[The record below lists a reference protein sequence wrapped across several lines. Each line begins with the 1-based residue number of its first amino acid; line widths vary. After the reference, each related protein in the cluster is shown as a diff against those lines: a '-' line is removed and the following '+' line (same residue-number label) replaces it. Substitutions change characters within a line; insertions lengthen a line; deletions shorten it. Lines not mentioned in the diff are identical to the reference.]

1 MAQTIKLRRSA
12 VAGNRPTTGQL
23 DLGELAINTVD
34 GKIYFER
41 SASAVETV
49 QEIFTTNTQNSGSL
63 NTIGNVIITGSLQ
76 MRGDTI
82 QTGSLIVSAN
92 NIPVSSESIQT
103 VYSVSANGSSNYV
116 IDGNSNP
123 TLTLV
128 RGLTY
133 TFNVNASGHPFWIKT
148 VATTGTDNQ
157 YNDGVTNNGT
167 QSGTITF
174 VVANNAPSTL
184 YYICQY
190 HGGMVGTINVVDG
203 IYTTGEITFI
213 GTTSVTGSLKVS
225 GSLNIVGDETIT
237 GSLYVNNTISG
248 SISGIGNVTSYSTS
262 VDSRLSNLQTKSAS
276 VDISIS
282 NINSFTSSENTK
294 NSTLATYTGSIDTKF
309 STLGSYTASV
319 DTKFSTLGSYTAS
332 VDNKWNTLQNVTSS
346 QQISID
352 ALNVVSGSNLG
363 RLSNLE
369 STSAS
374 VNISVTALNTSTA
387 SQQISIDA
395 LNVVSSSNLS
405 RLTNL
410 ESTSA
415 SVNNSVTALNS
426 SSASQQISIDALN
439 ITSASLNTY
448 TASASGRLTNIELT
462 SASVNISIAAL
473 NSSSASQQI
482 SIDALNIT
490 SASLNEFT
498 ASTSTRLS
506 NIETTSASV
515 NNSVTALNT
524 SSASQQISIDALN
537 VVSSSNLG
545 RLTNLENTSAS
556 VNISVTNL
564 NIVSSSNLGRLTNLE
579 TTSASVNTSVTN
591 LNIVSASVL
600 SSLGDIQ
607 NYTSS
612 LRTAF
617 TASGVNVTFNGDT
630 TIKGNLFVQGT
641 QTVVDSTTIN
651 LADNILVLNAAGTSD
666 GGLIVRDATGAS
678 TTSGSL
684 LWDVTYDY
692 WKAGKVGSESP
703 ILLAGGGDVISGS
716 SQLTSSY
723 DNRYV
728 ISGSIT
734 QTTWNNIA
742 SKPDGIVSGSSQLT
756 ASYDTRYTISGSV
769 QPLPSNL
776 ISSSAQITAFGFV
789 SSSVVIPTGTISGS
803 SQLTSSYDTR
813 YTLSGSVVSGTTP
826 TGTISGSSQL
836 EGTTIQNLSGSFT
849 GSFKG
854 DGSNL
859 TGVIAAGSGV
869 VIASGSSILGT
880 AGQLNFTGSG
890 VSVTLNSGT
899 ASISITG
906 GSGGSNTNSQNA
918 ILNQT
923 SAAVTWSFS
932 HNLSTLYPVFTIY
945 DNEDNVIIPEKI
957 HAETTSSAFI
967 YFSSAR
973 SGTAVAS
980 KGGDITSASFA
991 ATASLANFAT
1001 SASLAQSASYILY
1014 SNVENKPTLVSGS
1027 SQVDITSTTGYS
1039 TFSSSIAT
1047 SISAS
1052 NVNITSL
1059 SSSVY
1064 TSDNTQ
1070 NGRLSNLETKSA
1082 SVDISVSN
1090 INSFTSS
1097 TSPRLTNLESKS
1109 ASVDISISNINSY
1122 TSSLKT
1128 AISLNGQ
1135 DVTINGNLNVAG
1147 TTTTLNSTTL
1157 NIGDNII
1164 ELNYGGTAVKSG
1176 IYTKDA
1182 TGGSLVS
1189 GSILWDATN
1198 DYWVAGI
1205 SGSESKIL
1213 RADSDGVISGS
1224 AQVIGILTSL
1234 NSFTASND
1242 ITSLNSATSSY
1253 ETKGRG
1259 IISGSAQ
1266 LPSGIVSSSAQTILN
1281 LPTGTISG
1289 SSQLTS
1295 SYDTRYVVSGSITQT
1310 TWDNIASK
1318 PAGIVSGSSQVVG
1331 ILSSL
1336 NSFTSSYATT
1346 GSNNFIGTQTFTG
1359 SVSISGSLIL
1369 DNANIDT
1376 SRYLHSQSAASTTW
1390 TVNHSLEYD
1399 YPSVTIY
1406 DNTNKVII
1414 PDEITR
1420 ISNNQLTITFASAES
1435 GNAHVSV
1442 GGISN
1447 LAGDRYLYTQSTPAS
1462 TWTIT
1467 HALNY
1472 KYVNVDVYDNN
1483 DQLMLPQTVTATN
1496 NNTLTLVFAVPTSGN
1511 ATISKGGAKILNG
1524 LNDLGNGSYQ
1534 FTGSLVV
1541 TGEVDAQNFNT
1552 TSDISLKT
1560 NLELIENSLDKVE
1573 KLNGYTFDWVENYNA
1588 SGVKQIGMIA
1598 QEVYTVQPELV
1609 TKKEILIGNTYEEVM
1624 LLDYSKVTSLLIGAV
1639 KELSE
1644 KVKQLENKIG
1654 Q

>member
-49 QEIFTTNTQNSGSL
+49 QEIFTTNAQNSGSL
-63 NTIGNVIITGSLQ
+63 NTIGNLVITGS
-76 MRGDTI
+76 I
-82 QTGSLIVSAN
+82 
-92 NIPVSSESIQT
+92 
-103 VYSVSANGSSNYV
+103 
-116 IDGNSNP
+116 
-123 TLTLV
+123 LT
-128 RGLTY
+128 
-133 TFNVNASGHPFWIKT
+133 
-148 VATTGTDNQ
+148 
-157 YNDGVTNNGT
+157 
-167 QSGTITF
+167 
-174 VVANNAPSTL
+174 
-184 YYICQY
+184 
-190 HGGMVGTINVVDG
+190 
-203 IYTTGEITFI
+203 
-213 GTTSVTGSLKVS
+213 S
-225 GSLNIVGDETIT
+225 GSTNLIGDETIT

-276 VDISIS
+276 VDINIS
-282 NINSFTSSENTK
+282 NINSFTASENTK

-319 DTKFSTLGSYTAS
+319 DTKFGTLGTYTAS
-332 VDNKWNTLQNVTSS
+332 IDTKWNTLQNVTSS

-374 VNISVTALNTSTA
+374 VNISVAALNTSSA

-395 LNVVSSSNLS
+395 LNITSASLNAFTASTSARLSNIEL
-405 RLTNL
+405 
-410 ESTSA
+410 TSA

-439 ITSASLNTY
+439 
-448 TASASGRLTNIELT
+448 
-462 SASVNISIAAL
+462 
-473 NSSSASQQI
+473 
-482 SIDALNIT
+482 
-490 SASLNEFT
+490 
-498 ASTSTRLS
+498 
-506 NIETTSASV
+506 
-515 NNSVTALNT
+515 
-524 SSASQQISIDALN
+524 

-545 RLTNLENTSAS
+545 RLTNLES
-556 VNISVTNL
+556 
-564 NIVSSSNLGRLTNLE
+564 
-579 TTSASVNTSVTN
+579 TSASVNTSLANLNTVSSSNLSRLTNLESTSASVNTSITN
-591 LNIVSASVL
+591 LNTVSASVL

-617 TASGVNVTFNGDT
+617 TASGINVTFNGDQ
-630 TIKGNLFVQGT
+630 TIKGNLYVQGT
-641 QTVVDSTTIN
+641 QTIVDSTTIN
-651 LADNILVLNAAGTSD
+651 LADNIIVLNAAGTSD
-666 GGLIVRDATGAS
+666 GGLIVRDATGVS

-703 ILLAGGGDVISGS
+703 ILLAGGSDIISGS

-789 SSSVVIPTGTISGS
+789 SSSATIPTGTISGS

-813 YTLSGSVVSGTTP
+813 YVLSGSITQTTWDNIANKP
-826 TGTISGSSQL
+826 AGIISSSTQL

-906 GSGGSNTNSQNA
+906 GSGGSSGLASTNTINFAQLSQ
-918 ILNQT
+918 
-923 SAAVTWSFS
+923 SAASTTWSFT
-932 HNLSTLYPVFTIY
+932 HNLDNAHPNITVYDNNNQVIQPLRIEAMTTASMDIVFSTSRTGYAVASIGGVSTQGTSKRLTVTTASNIWIFQHNIGDRYPVFEIF
-945 DNEDNVIIPEKI
+945 DSSGDVIIPTRI
-957 HAETTSSAFI
+957 ETVDSGQAKI
-967 YFSSAR
+967 YFASAVTGIAIASVGGGLPSISSSYEGFTLQVQNGLAAWQ
-973 SGTAVAS
+973 SIV
-980 KGGDITSASFA
+980 SASVSNA
-991 ATASLANFAT
+991 V
-1001 SASLAQSASYILY
+1001 SASYILY
-1014 SNVENKPTLVSGS
+1014 SNVANKPTLVSGS

-1064 TSDNTQ
+1064 TSDNAQ
-1070 NGRLSNLETKSA
+1070 NGRLSNLESKSA
-1082 SVDISVSN
+1082 SVDISISN
-1090 INSFTSS
+1090 INSTTASF
-1097 TSPRLTNLESKS
+1097 SPKISNLESKS

-1164 ELNYGGTAVKSG
+1164 ELNYGGTAVRSG

-1253 ETKGRG
+1253 ETNGRG

-1295 SYDTRYVVSGSITQT
+1295 SYDTRYVVSGSITQTTWDNIASKPDGIISGSSQLTSSYDTRYVLSGSITQT

-1406 DNTNKVII
+1406 DVNNKVII

-1496 NNTLTLVFAVPTSGN
+1496 NNTLTLVFATPTSGN

-1573 KLNGYTFDWVENYNA
+1573 KLNGYTFDWVENYNNN
-1588 SGVKQIGMIA
+1588 GVKQIGMIA
-1598 QEVYTVQPELV
+1598 QEVYAVQPELV

>member
-1 MAQTIKLRRSA
+1 MAQIIKNRRGSLERISA
-12 VAGNRPTTGQL
+12 VSSSFQK
-23 DLGELAINTVD
+23 GELIITSGSSNLTTTNGSSILFAATESGSVQAVNRFLMGTNAPNIFSSSIYNGLVKGVPYYASGSSTLYLLGSD
-34 GKIYFER
+34 GNDIPDLTGNISNF
-41 SASAVETV
+41 SASVANSISASVAASTFTNLVGKPAGIVSGSSQVVLNDADKTGFDTTDVAEGNNLYYTDARVKTKLNTETV
-49 QEIFTTNTQNSGSL
+49 VSGSSQVVGILTSL
-63 NTIGNVIITGSLQ
+63 NTF
-76 MRGDTI
+76 
-82 QTGSLIVSAN
+82 SASVN
-92 NIPVSSESIQT
+92 N
-103 VYSVSANGSSNYV
+103 SVSA
-116 IDGNSNP
+116 
-123 TLTLV
+123 
-128 RGLTY
+128 
-133 TFNVNASGHPFWIKT
+133 
-148 VATTGTDNQ
+148 
-157 YNDGVTNNGT
+157 
-167 QSGTITF
+167 
-174 VVANNAPSTL
+174 
-184 YYICQY
+184 
-190 HGGMVGTINVVDG
+190 
-203 IYTTGEITFI
+203 
-213 GTTSVTGSLKVS
+213 
-225 GSLNIVGDETIT
+225 LN
-237 GSLYVNNTISG
+237 
-248 SISGIGNVTSYSTS
+248 
-262 VDSRLSNLQTKSAS
+262 
-276 VDISIS
+276 
-282 NINSFTSSENTK
+282 TSS
-294 NSTLATYTGSIDTKF
+294 A
-309 STLGSYTASV
+309 
-319 DTKFSTLGSYTAS
+319 
-332 VDNKWNTLQNVTSS
+332 S

-352 ALNVVSGSNLG
+352 ALNVVSGSNLT

-369 STSAS
+369 ATSAS

-415 SVNNSVTALNS
+415 SVNTSVAALNS

-482 SIDALNIT
+482 SIDALNVT
-490 SASLNEFT
+490 SASLNVFT

-545 RLTNLENTSAS
+545 RLTNLESTSAS
-556 VNISVTNL
+556 VNTSVTNL

-666 GGLIVRDATGAS
+666 GGLIVRDATGGS

-803 SQLTSSYDTR
+803 SQLTGSYDTR

-859 TGVIAAGSGV
+859 TGVIAAGNGV

-880 AGQLNFTGSG
+880 AEQLNFTGSG

-923 SAAVTWSFS
+923 SPAVTWSFS

-957 HAETTSSAFI
+957 HAETTASAFI

-1001 SASLAQSASYILY
+1001 SASYSLTASSAISASLAQTASYVVTAQTASYVLNAVSASYVLY

-1135 DVTINGNLNVAG
+1135 DVTVNGNLNVAG

-1157 NIGDNII
+1157 NVGDNII
-1164 ELNYGGTAVKSG
+1164 ELNYGGTAVRSG

-1213 RADSDGVISGS
+1213 RADGDGVISGS

-1318 PAGIVSGSSQVVG
+1318 PSGIVSGSTQLTSSYDTRYVLSGSITQTTWDNIASKPAGIVSGSSQVVG

-1390 TVNHSLEYD
+1390 TVNHNLEYD

-1435 GNAHVSV
+1435 GNAHISV

-1447 LAGDRYLYTQSTPAS
+1447 LSGDRYLFSQSTSAS
-1462 TWTIT
+1462 VWTIN
-1467 HALNY
+1467 HGLNY
-1472 KYVNVDVYDNN
+1472 KYVNINVYDSS
-1483 DQLMLPQTVTATN
+1483 DEMLLPQIIKATN
-1496 NNTLTLVFAVPTSGN
+1496 VNTTTITFATPTAGN
-1511 ATISKGGAKILNG
+1511 AIISKGGPKVLNG
-1524 LNDLGNGSYQ
+1524 LTDLGNGSSQ

-1541 TGEVDAQNFNT
+1541 TGDVDAQNFNT
-1552 TSDISLKT
+1552 TSDIRLKT
-1560 NLELIENSLDKVE
+1560 NLEWIENSLDKVE
-1573 KLNGYTFDWVENYNA
+1573 KLNGYTFDWVSEYNNE
-1588 SGVKQIGMIA
+1588 GVKQIGMIA
-1598 QEVYTVQPELV
+1598 QEVYEVQPELV
-1609 TKKEILIGNTYEEVM
+1609 TKKEILIGNTYEQVM
-1624 LLDYSKVTSLLIGAV
+1624 LLDYSKVTALLIGAV